1 LLAGPLSRETFE
13 LTSKGNATIVTRC
26 FFGQFYR
33 PGPPP
38 ESGKSI
44 TATGGAPFIRLS
56 RVSPVGG
63 RSGRGTSLA
72 ENWTNHMSKQSPAE
86 VVASLE
92 NPFAK
97 KDEQAFR
104 VPGQIASTPGPYE
117 EALKAGWELQQR
129 PYQAAGVKNIQR
141 QHQKNRMTIWERI
154 RFLSDAEP
162 TVLYQNWGPNLD
174 GASLVTAII
183 KVNGRDVALYGH
195 DFTVR
200 AGSMDATNGAKLA
213 RLFEL
218 AARQRIPVVGIND
231 SAGAFIPAGVG
242 GLDGYAEAFAAL
254 RKISGIVPSIM
265 CMFGY
270 NAGGGSYLPRQGSF
284 LIQPNDTFFGL
295 TGPGVVKSVLGED
308 VTPDEL
314 GGPGV
319 HSQSGVTDF
328 VVKDEVAALRKV
340 RALLNYLPSYNG
352 ELAPYQASSDPI
364 TRKTWDIDILLKK
377 AFNSP
382 TGFNT
387 PIDVSIL
394 IQQLCDHGDFLEIQP
409 DRARNTVTA
418 LGRMGGNVIGFVAN
432 NSAVAS
438 GQVDIDAAYK
448 NARFIRFCNLYN
460 IPVIFLEDTT
470 GFLPGK
476 EQESGG
482 IVQAGRAMLDAIVD
496 LRTPRFLVLVRNA
509 YGGAYASFNSYAVGA
524 DFVVALPTTRV
535 AVMGPAGVEYVYKDE
550 MRKIRGVVAGKIK
563 AETEAQIAAGLSESE
578 AADAA
583 RELVN
588 GWVKAEESLLA
599 RRYERELM
607 NPNEALSL
615 GSISQIVMPSDLR
628 QVLAENMAFYLRR
641 YQPGPLQSV
650 QREFH

>member
-1 LLAGPLSRETFE
+1 MT
-13 LTSKGNATIVTRC
+13 TKN
-26 FFGQFYR
+26 
-33 PGPPP
+33 
-38 ESGKSI
+38 
-44 TATGGAPFIRLS
+44 
-56 RVSPVGG
+56 SP
-63 RSGRGTSLA
+63 TLI
-72 ENWTNHMSKQSPAE
+72 
-86 VVASLE
+86 ASLE
-92 NPFAK
+92 NPFAENK
-97 KDEQAFR
+97 ERVFQ
-104 VPGQIASTPGPYE
+104 VPGQIAAAPGLYE
-117 EALKAGWELQQR
+117 ESLKAGWELQQR
-129 PYQAAGVKNIQR
+129 PYQTAGVKNIQR

-154 RFLSDAEP
+154 RYLSDEAP

-213 RLFEL
+213 RLFEM
-218 AARQRIPVVGIND
+218 AAKQRIPVVGIND

-254 RKISGIVPSIM
+254 RRISGIVPSIM
-265 CMFGY
+265 CMFGF

-328 VVKDEVAALRKV
+328 VVKDEVEALRKV
-340 RALLNYLPSYNG
+340 RALLNYLPGHNG
-352 ELAPYQASSDPI
+352 ELAPFQASSDPVD
-364 TRKTWDIDILLKK
+364 RKTWDIDILLKK
-377 AFNSP
+377 ALNSP

-387 PIDVSIL
+387 PIDISIM
-394 IQQLCDHGDFLEIQP
+394 IQQLCDHGDFLEIQQ

-438 GQVDIDAAYK
+438 GQIDIDAAYK

-476 EQESGG
+476 DQESRG
-482 IVQAGRAMLDAIVD
+482 IIQAGRALLDAIVD

-509 YGGAYASFNSYAVGA
+509 FGGAYAAFNSFPVGA

-550 MRKIRGVVAGKIK
+550 LRKIRGSVAAKLQ
-563 AETEAQIAAGLSESE
+563 AETQAQVAAGLSQAQAQE
-578 AADAA
+578 AAK
-583 RELVN
+583 ELLA
-588 GWVKAEESLLA
+588 GWVKAEEAALA
-599 RRYERELM
+599 ERYARELM

-628 QVLAENMAFYLRR
+628 RVLTENMAFYLRR
-641 YQPGPLQSV
+641 YRPEPLQSV